1 MAKRVFLEFEHD
13 IEAFEKKVDELRE
26 LAENTSESAVA
37 VSIDAEVAQLENKS
51 RELLKK
57 VYADLTPWQM
67 SLVAR
72 HPNRPYTLDYIDMM
86 FTDFQELHG
95 DRAFADDEA
104 IVGGL
109 ARLAD
114 MNVIVIGNQK
124 GRTLRERTRRNF
136 GMARPEGY
144 RKALRLMKLAEKFGL
159 PVITFVD
166 TPGAYPGIDAE
177 ERGQSEAI
185 GHNIYAMSTLNVP
198 IVSCVIGEG
207 GSGGALAI
215 AVADTVMML
224 QYSTYSVI
232 SPEGCASILFKD
244 AGQAPRAA
252 EALALTAPRLSQLG
266 LVAMPTLLA
275 RRAERLEGYGRFER
289 LAEEVPEPEAP
300 AAAPEAQPDA
310 KADPCDCSCAKKAAQ
325 AAKSVKARPAAEEA
339 KAAEAEKAE

>member
-224 QYSTYSVI
+224 QVLDLLGHQSRGLRVHSLQGRRPGPARRRGARPDGPAPLAARPRRPRALRAARRRPPR
-232 SPEGCASILFKD
+232 SQAHGDHPQEGSRRRASRPHEARHAD
-244 AGQAPRAA
+244 AARTPRREARGLRPLRAPR
-252 EALALTAPRLSQLG
+252 
-266 LVAMPTLLA
+266 
-275 RRAERLEGYGRFER
+275 
-289 LAEEVPEPEAP
+289 
-300 AAAPEAQPDA
+300 
-310 KADPCDCSCAKKAAQ
+310 
-325 AAKSVKARPAAEEA
+325 
-339 KAAEAEKAE
+339 